1 MHFAYTDDLE
11 LVTSLLTNPRAYAV
25 MRHDALPPAEEF
37 RVAPIKGVRWVVA
50 WVKSGAEPADVP
62 VAAVMV
68 CRDRQLVQQRFLGWF
83 WRLHK
88 GCREIRA
95 AVPSHNRLTLK
106 LARNCGFRH
115 VSATPNVGTR
125 HGEPFDLHLFRMTR
139 PEVFA

>member
-1 MHFAYTDDLE
+1 
-11 LVTSLLTNPRAYAV
+11 
-25 MRHDALPPAEEF
+25 
-37 RVAPIKGVRWVVA
+37 
-50 WVKSGAEPADVP
+50 VP

-68 CRDRQLVQQRFLGWF
+68 CRDRQLVQLHFCMTPRVWGVGYEVAQRFLGWF

-115 VSATPNVGTR
+115 VSVTPNVGTR